1 MNGVGFETR
10 IVTPLF
16 SAGTDSKGAGICK
29 EGIRAPSLC
38 GALRFWATKGV
49 ARWYIKTEALS

>member
-16 SAGTDSKGAGICK
+16 VAGADSKGAGICK
-29 EGIRAPSLC
+29 EGIRAPSLH
-38 GALRFWATKGV
+38 GTLWFWFRGMMNGEK
-49 ARWYIKTEALS
+49 

>member
-16 SAGTDSKGAGICK
+16 IAGADSKGAGICK
-29 EGIRAPSLC
+29 EGIRAPSLY
-38 GALRFWATKGV
+38 GILWFWFRGMVNGK
-49 ARWYIKTEALS
+49 K

>member
-16 SAGTDSKGAGICK
+16 IAGADSKGAGICK
-29 EGIRAPSLC
+29 EGICAPSLC
-38 GALRFWATKGV
+38 GALWLWATKGV
-49 ARWYIKTEALS
+49 ARWHIKTEAMP